1 MWQLRPN
8 TAKKKKEQSSSYQFK
23 IVFESLVLKKKL

>member
-8 TAKKKKEQSSSYQFK
+8 TAKKKKKEQSSGYQFK
-23 IVFESLVLKKKL
+23 IVFESLVLNKK